1 MPKSTDKSQQSAGGA
16 SGGKGEQSMLKEVL
30 SWVEVIVIAVALAF
44 FIDNVIIINATVP
57 SGSME
62 KTIMTHSRVLGT
74 RFAYWKS
81 SPKRGDIVVF
91 RYPID
96 DALGKNTHYIKRII
110 GLPGEKVEIK
120 EGAVYIDGKKLEES
134 YINGTWTVENDGFT
148 FEVPEGEYLML
159 GDNRNNSNDARYWP
173 SLAIREGLAAI
184 PTMPATGLRSQ
195 SVKGLPPMRRK
206 PCSMPLSRR
215 RKSSAR
221 LISATGHS
229 VISVLCIPKTAEKN
243 EASIPQKAS

>member
-1 MPKSTDKSQQSAGGA
+1 MSDTKDQKQPSDGQP
-16 SGGKGEQSMLKEVL
+16 SGGNGEKSVMKEVL
-30 SWVEVIVIAVALAF
+30 GWVEVIVIAVALAF
-44 FIDNVIIINATVP
+44 FIDNVIIINATIP

-74 RFAYWKS
+74 RFAYWGS

-110 GLPGEKVEIK
+110 GLPGETVEIK
-120 EGAVYIDGKKLEES
+120 DGAVYIDGEKLEEN

-148 FEVPEGEYLML
+148 FQVPESEYLML

-173 SLAIREGLAAI
+173 SEAIKAGLAANKEEAMQYAFVPKNKI
-184 PTMPATGLRSQ
+184 LGKAYFCYWPFSDFGSLYSENR
-195 SVKGLPPMRRK
+195 G
-206 PCSMPLSRR
+206 
-215 RKSSAR
+215 KS
-221 LISATGHS
+221 
-229 VISVLCIPKTAEKN
+229 
-243 EASIPQKAS
+243 

>member
-1 MPKSTDKSQQSAGGA
+1 MPKSTDKSQKSAGKP

-134 YINGTWTVENDGFT
+134 YINGT
-148 FEVPEGEYLML
+148 
-159 GDNRNNSNDARYWP
+159 
-173 SLAIREGLAAI
+173 
-184 PTMPATGLRSQ
+184 
-195 SVKGLPPMRRK
+195 
-206 PCSMPLSRR
+206 
-215 RKSSAR
+215 
-221 LISATGHS
+221 
-229 VISVLCIPKTAEKN
+229 
-243 EASIPQKAS
+243 

>member
-1 MPKSTDKSQQSAGGA
+1 MPKSTDKSQKSAGKP

-110 GLPGEKVEIK
+110 GLPGEKVEIR

-173 SLAIREGLAAI
+173 SLAIREGLAANEKEAMQYAFV
-184 PTMPATGLRSQ
+184 P
-195 SVKGLPPMRRK
+195 KK
-206 PCSMPLSRR
+206 CSMPLSRR